1 MDLREAEHSVSPA
14 RAARIAGPS
23 TGSPGNG
30 RADNRRSLEQPSA
43 YAGRA
48 PAPNRTAK
56 PCPDLLAFCFH
67 GTVDE
72 PVDLQLQSLSETI
85 EQADRRVRA
94 GGDAPER
101 VWPTGFDVLDA
112 NLHGGFRSGDL
123 VLLGGP
129 QGMGKT
135 TWALQV
141 ARNVARQGRPVVY
154 FCYEHDQAALLVRL
168 VALEAGLIGG
178 IEAPSVSQVRGI
190 FETTDGLGLPLA
202 DRLAGTTGGEEGL
215 EVVREYA
222 DRLRIHRSSGG
233 RTTLEV
239 IKRTIAEAA
248 DEHGSAPLVV
258 VDYLQKVPVPDAPSE
273 DERITRVVEEL
284 KDLTLDHDLP
294 ALCVVASDKEGIAAG
309 KRMRVGHIRGSSALA
324 YEADTVLMLN
334 NKFDVVARHHLVYD
348 SGNVERFRH
357 WAVLTVE
364 KNRSGLTGVDMEF
377 AKRFE
382 QSRFETHGQLVR
394 EKLIDERVF
403 IE

>member
-1 MDLREAEHSVSPA
+1 
-14 RAARIAGPS
+14 
-23 TGSPGNG
+23 
-30 RADNRRSLEQPSA
+30 
-43 YAGRA
+43 
-48 PAPNRTAK
+48 
-56 PCPDLLAFCFH
+56 
-67 GTVDE
+67 VDE
-72 PVDLQLQSLSETI
+72 SVDLQLQSLSETI

-94 GGDAPER
+94 CGDAPER

-202 DRLAGTTGGEEGL
+202 DRLAGTAGGEEGL

-239 IKRTIAEAA
+239 IKRTIAETA

-294 ALCVVASDKEGIAAG
+294 ALCVVASDKEGISSG
-309 KRMRVGHIRGSSALA
+309 KRMRVNHMRGSSALA

-334 NKFDVVARHHLVYD
+334 NKYDVVARHHLVYD
-348 SGNVERFRH
+348 TGNVERFRH
-357 WAVLTVE
+357 WAVLSIE

-377 AKRFE
+377 PKRFE
-382 QSRFETHGQLVR
+382 QSRFETSGQLVR
-394 EKLIDERVF
+394 EKLVDERVF
-403 IE
+403 TQ